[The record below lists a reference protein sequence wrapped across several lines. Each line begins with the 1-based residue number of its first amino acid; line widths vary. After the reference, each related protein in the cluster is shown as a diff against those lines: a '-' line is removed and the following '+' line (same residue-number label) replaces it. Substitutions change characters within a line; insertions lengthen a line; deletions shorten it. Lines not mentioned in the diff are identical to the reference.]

1 MSSEMNHLI
10 FVNGSGQDK
19 NFKDQ
24 ERDAEL
30 DEFETPSNGF
40 KMAQSSSSRKRRQKK
55 LSFDSD
61 SDSDKENAVN
71 GYVTTGCI

>member
-1 MSSEMNHLI
+1 MNHLS
-10 FVNGSGQDK
+10 FVNGSSQDK
-19 NFKDQ
+19 NFNDQ

-30 DEFETPSNGF
+30 DEFETPSNAF
-40 KMAQSSSSRKRRQKK
+40 KMAQSSSSRKRRQKT
-55 LSFDSD
+55 LFDLD

>member
-1 MSSEMNHLI
+1 MNHLS
-10 FVNGSGQDK
+10 FVNGSSQDK

-30 DEFETPSNGF
+30 DEFETPSNAF

-55 LSFDSD
+55 LFDSD